1 MNIINF
7 HPLFSENAECM
18 SLRHGIP
25 IQRNLQ
31 TFEGLYI
38 VFGAHEK
45 SPELLHIQSVH
56 PTVRY
61 VIMNSEQP
69 GSNVMRNKFY
79 LKLMENNVVFNMDS
93 LQGYSPIFFEFPYTP
108 GTSERDIDVLFLGCE
123 SPKRRSI
130 YETMRT
136 MYPEKIIVF
145 HFANQYPNPTSILQR
160 AKVVL
165 NIPYYEN
172 NQVLETHRINKALAC
187 GCRVL
192 SQGDPVADYVPYV
205 TFTKTIEDLIEEPNK
220 KGYTDLLSLADRYG
234 KHNAFILAHL

>member
-18 SLRHGIP
+18 SRRQNIP

-79 LKLMENNVVFNMDS
+79 LKLMENNAVFNMDS
-93 LQGYSPIFFEFPYTP
+93 LKGYSPIFFEFPYTP
-108 GTSERDIDVLFLGCE
+108 GTSVRDIDVLFLGCE

-136 MYPEKIIVF
+136 MYPEKNNRVSF
-145 HFANQYPNPTSILQR
+145 CESVSQPHVHSPTS
-160 AKVVL
+160 KSS
-165 NIPYYEN
+165 
-172 NQVLETHRINKALAC
+172 LEH
-187 GCRVL
+187 
-192 SQGDPVADYVPYV
+192 P
-205 TFTKTIEDLIEEPNK
+205 
-220 KGYTDLLSLADRYG
+220 LLRKQSSLG
-234 KHNAFILAHL
+234 NA